1 MKKFQKTGKR
11 YCEICKTLRD
21 DCREFIREVL
31 EKQNDSRL
39 NIHTYDENG
48 KQKDQ
53 HYISVCWS
61 DEKSENSTMYAEF
74 ESLYIGKDDSIFLE
88 LVGYGE
94 YSIDFISVSELY
106 DICQFIVDD
115 MEIA

>member
-53 HYISVCWS
+53 HYISV
-61 DEKSENSTMYAEF
+61 
-74 ESLYIGKDDSIFLE
+74 
-88 LVGYGE
+88 
-94 YSIDFISVSELY
+94 
-106 DICQFIVDD
+106 
-115 MEIA
+115 